1 MNIECPI
8 LIIRRQM
15 KRINIKARWGN
26 ILLTSYKGNANRY
39 RYIFKTTDLN
49 QIAIYNTSVNAL
61 VFEDGEFI
69 VVQTGEKCFTVFEKY
84 IGEITSAN
92 TLNKAA
98 KKAQLLAYGYKK
110 GIETAKENYN
120 DYNMNIV

>member
-1 MNIECPI
+1 
-8 LIIRRQM
+8 M
-15 KRINIKARWGN
+15 KRINVNAKWDN
-26 ILLTSYKGNANRY
+26 IYFQSYLGNANRY
-39 RYIFKTTDLN
+39 RFLFNQTVLSQINIYKTT
-49 QIAIYNTSVNAL
+49 INAL

-110 GIETAKENYN
+110 GIKTAKE
-120 DYNMNIV
+120 DYNIEYCLRHCIFTFPRKD

>member
-1 MNIECPI
+1 
-8 LIIRRQM
+8 M
-15 KRINIKARWGN
+15 KRININAKWDN
-26 ILLTSYKGNANRY
+26 IYFQSYLGNANRY
-39 RYIFKTTDLN
+39 RFLFNQTVLSQINIYKTT
-49 QIAIYNTSVNAL
+49 INAL

-120 DYNMNIV
+120 DYNIEYCLRHLIPAFSRKD